1 MAQSIRASGRAN
13 FGMAMVKMSA
23 QMDPNIKGTGLTASN
38 TAKASLLI
46 QMETSIVANG
56 AMGHHMAKEN

>member
-13 FGMAMVKMSA
+13 FAMAMGKRSA
-23 QMDPNIKGTGLTASN
+23 QTAQSTKDIGSTANN